1 MKRKLLVIY
10 VIILILINNVQV
22 KASDYANEWL
32 AKKQKQQEEYLEQL
46 EKEGN
51 LSEEA
56 IEATKLNV
64 KKKANKKTKEEN
76 NNKNKKSDYTLVYG
90 VDELHVTGLPTDE
103 RGYTR
108 AGKYEK

>member
-10 VIILILINNVQV
+10 VIILILMNNVQV
-22 KASDYANEWL
+22 KASDYASEWL
-32 AKKQKQQEEYLEQL
+32 AKKQKQQEEYIAQL

-51 LSEEA
+51 LTEEA

-64 KKKANKKTKEEN
+64 NKKANKKTKEEN
-76 NNKNKKSDYTLVYG
+76 KNKNKNSDYTLVYG

-103 RGYTR
+103 RGYTK